1 MKYLNLKL
9 PKIGFKIG
17 SYENVSFA
25 DEKKLKKD
33 LNLIGIITQ
42 FTNLEL

>member
-1 MKYLNLKL
+1 MPRLLIYPDHERMKYLNLKL

-25 DEKKLKKD
+25 DEK
-33 LNLIGIITQ
+33 N
-42 FTNLEL
+42 